1 MEAAPLTRAHA
12 HASKATHQQ
21 TLHNFKL
28 ASQEHKEA
36 AEEFGKAEKETEDPE
51 SSATAT
57 TTPYHSTSYSNF
69 VTFGESVHKL
79 VRTALRTLTLLQQH
93 HRDLSS
99 RLLASTVQA
108 PPTPPPT
115 QTSFSNKDST
125 MAKPVTTTATTFSP
139 PTSPKHRPPP
149 LFGPDSS
156 KPDSPNSEKPKM
168 FFQPSTP
175 TTPSTSDNPTHP
187 SGTRKVA
194 PPPIPLPSPTS
205 ITTQT
210 LTYTSMRDGPVIPS
224 PNPFALATEL
234 ANARGIRSPV
244 RGRSPAAGNDRNFL
258 QVREPEPGARAA
270 SAGGTVRGTSPVL
283 LGAPPRKERRK
294 SAGAASPVVG
304 PRDGLP
310 FDNFNKDKPGGEG
323 PIRPAVQEYD
333 SSTIRSASPNPP
345 KSDEAFTK
353 FYSQFEEYIEAVGN
367 PLAFAGLPLDG
378 DLSSMDPALRKAVAE
393 KGATES
399 FYVVPTTGGT
409 MSYAGIL
416 TRNQQ
421 QPASEK
427 TEKLAAPAT
436 SAQPADKPTVSNKT
450 REELELENTQLRQLT
465 DIMAH
470 KLHTWETSAKV
481 NAAKMRE
488 SLQVL
493 KETNHNSPVTDA
505 FDADRGFGKSR
516 AFGRSRE
523 PLKLGGMGGKTET
536 QVLTL
541 PDRASDLDMPS
552 TPRLASRTLT
562 LPGRSAVDEYEPP
575 KTPRFG
581 SGFPKDFD
589 DDKPT
594 KSNRAISPN
603 PSGKSRGLSPLPGA
617 SKPRALSP
625 APSALSE
632 NPTMDELQ
640 AEIARLRQHE
650 TKILKENDKLKTVV
664 GKYRDRWEKLKE
676 GARARRAE
684 QEGGDDTE
692 SIKSEATDTK
702 SKVGA

>member
-28 ASQEHKEA
+28 ASQEHKDA
-36 AEEFGKAEKETEDPE
+36 AEEFGKAEQETEDPE
-51 SSATAT
+51 
-57 TTPYHSTSYSNF
+57 
-69 VTFGESVHKL
+69 
-79 VRTALRTLTLLQQH
+79 ALRTLALLQQH

-99 RLLASTVQA
+99 RLLASTVQT
-108 PPTPPPT
+108 PPTPPPN
-115 QTSFSNKDST
+115 QTSFSTKDST
-125 MAKPVTTTATTFSP
+125 MAKPVTTNATTFSP

-149 LFGPDSS
+149 LFGPDSG
-156 KPDSPNSEKPKM
+156 KPESPQSDKPKM

-194 PPPIPLPSPTS
+194 PPPIPLPSPTT

-210 LTYTSMRDGPVIPS
+210 LTYTSMRDGPVLPS
-224 PNPFALATEL
+224 PNPFQLAHEL

-244 RGRSPAAGNDRNFL
+244 RGRSPANAGAGVDRNFL

-283 LGAPPRKERRK
+283 LNAPPRKERRK
-294 SAGAASPVVG
+294 SASATSPVVG
-304 PRDGLP
+304 PREALP
-310 FDNFNKDKPGGEG
+310 FDAFKGPAIGEG
-323 PIRPAVQEYD
+323 PIRPAVKEYD
-333 SSTIRSASPNPP
+333 SSSTRGASPNPP
-345 KSDEAFTK
+345 KLDMAFTK

-367 PLAFAGLPLDG
+367 PLAYAGLPLDG
-378 DLSSMDPALRKAVAE
+378 DMSSMDPALRKAVAD

-421 QPASEK
+421 QQQTSSSEK
-427 TEKLAAPAT
+427 SEPAAVPAT
-436 SAQPADKPTVSNKT
+436 TAQKPADKSVNTKT
-450 REELELENTQLRQLT
+450 REELEFENTQLRQLT
-465 DIMAH
+465 DMMAH

-493 KETNHNSPVTDA
+493 KETSHSSPVAEET
-505 FDADRGFGKSR
+505 DRGFGKLR
-516 AFGRSRE
+516 MGGRS
-523 PLKLGGMGGKTET
+523 PLKLNSGGGKTET

-541 PDRASDLDMPS
+541 PDRQTESELPP
-552 TPRLASRTLT
+552 TPRLAPRTLT
-562 LPGRSAVDEYEPP
+562 LPGRGPVDEYEPP

-589 DDKPT
+589 DEKPG
-594 KSNRAISPN
+594 KSGRALSPN
-603 PSGKSRGLSPLPGA
+603 PGGKRGVSPLPGS

-625 APSALSE
+625 APSVLSE
-632 NPTMDELQ
+632 NPTFDELQ
-640 AEIARLRQHE
+640 AEVARLRQHE

-684 QEGGDDTE
+684 QEAGEDGEIVKGEAPDAAKNKTTE
-692 SIKSEATDTK
+692 A
-702 SKVGA
+702 

>member
-36 AEEFGKAEKETEDPE
+36 AEEFGKAEKETQDPE
-51 SSATAT
+51 
-57 TTPYHSTSYSNF
+57 
-69 VTFGESVHKL
+69 
-79 VRTALRTLTLLQQH
+79 ALRTLALLQQH

-99 RLLASTVQA
+99 RLLASTVQT
-108 PPTPPPT
+108 PPTPPPS
-115 QTSFSNKDST
+115 QTSFSAKDT
-125 MAKPVTTTATTFSP
+125 AMAKPVTT
-139 PTSPKHRPPP
+139 TSPKHRPPP
-149 LFGPDSS
+149 LFGPDTV
-156 KPDSPNSEKPKM
+156 KPDPSQAEKPKM

-175 TTPSTSDNPTHP
+175 TTPNTSDNPTHP

-194 PPPIPLPSPTS
+194 PPPIPLPSPTN

-210 LTYTSMRDGPVIPS
+210 LTYTSHRDGPVLPS
-224 PNPFALATEL
+224 PNPFALANEL

-244 RGRSPAAGNDRNFL
+244 RGRSPAATNDRNFL
-258 QVREPEPGARAA
+258 QVREPEPGSRAA

-294 SAGAASPVVG
+294 SAGAASPVVA
-304 PRDGLP
+304 PRGGLP
-310 FDNFNKDKPGGEG
+310 FDSFKGKKAGEG
-323 PIRPAVQEYD
+323 PVRPAVQEYD
-333 SSTIRSASPNPP
+333 SSQVKSTSPAPP
-345 KSDEAFTK
+345 KDDAFTK
-353 FYSQFEEYIEAVGN
+353 FYSQFEEYIDSVGN

-393 KGATES
+393 KGAAES

-421 QPASEK
+421 SPTSGEKSEA
-427 TEKLAAPAT
+427 TLAASPKPAEN
-436 SAQPADKPTVSNKT
+436 PVSNKT
-450 REELELENTQLRQLT
+450 REELELENTQLKQLT

-493 KETNHNSPVTDA
+493 KETNQGSPVADA
-505 FDADRGFGKSR
+505 FDQDRGLGKPKGL
-516 AFGRSRE
+516 GR
-523 PLKLGGMGGKTET
+523 LGGLPLRLGGKTET

-541 PDRASDLDMPS
+541 PDRQVDFDLPS
-552 TPRLASRTLT
+552 TPRLAPRTLT
-562 LPGRSAVDEYEPP
+562 LPGRGAADEFEPP

-581 SGFPKDFD
+581 SGFPRDFD
-589 DDKPT
+589 DERPAKSARARSPGPLDK
-594 KSNRAISPN
+594 A
-603 PSGKSRGLSPLPGA
+603 RGVSPLPSTT

-625 APSALSE
+625 APSALSDT
-632 NPTMDELQ
+632 PTMDELQ

-650 TKILKENDKLKTVV
+650 AKILKENDKLKTVV

-684 QEGGDDTE
+684 QDAGDDAE
-692 SIKSEATDTK
+692 SIKSEATDGK
-702 SKVGA
+702 SKPAVAPATQ

>member
-28 ASQEHKEA
+28 ASEEHKEA
-36 AEEFGKAEKETEDPE
+36 AEEFERAEKETEDPE
-51 SSATAT
+51 SASA
-57 TTPYHSTSYSNF
+57 PYYSASYSNF
-69 VTFGESVHKL
+69 VSFGGSVQKL
-79 VRTALRTLTLLQQH
+79 ALRTLALLQQH

-99 RLLASTVQA
+99 RLLASTVQT
-108 PPTPPPT
+108 PPTPPPN
-115 QTSFSNKDST
+115 QTSFSTKESST

-149 LFGPDSS
+149 LFGPDSG
-156 KPDSPNSEKPKM
+156 KPESPKVEKPKM

-175 TTPSTSDNPTHP
+175 TTPNTSDNPTHP
-187 SGTRKVA
+187 SGTKKIA
-194 PPPIPLPSPTS
+194 PPPIPLPSPTN

-224 PNPFALATEL
+224 PNPFALANEL

-244 RGRSPAAGNDRNFL
+244 RGRSPATTGNDRNFL

-283 LGAPPRKERRK
+283 LNAPPKKDRRK
-294 SAGAASPVVG
+294 SAGAASPVVA
-304 PRDGLP
+304 PREGLP
-310 FDNFNKDKPGGEG
+310 FDSFSKPAGEG
-323 PIRPAVQEYD
+323 PIRPAVKEYD
-333 SSTIRSASPNPP
+333 SSQRSTSPNPP
-345 KSDEAFTK
+345 PKTDEAFTK

-393 KGATES
+393 KGAAES

-421 QPASEK
+421 QLPSEK
-427 TEKLAAPAT
+427 GEAATLPA
-436 SAQPADKPTVSNKT
+436 AIPKPVDTPPVSNKT

-493 KETNHNSPVTDA
+493 KETNHTSPITDG
-505 FDADRGFGKSR
+505 FDSDRGIGKSR
-516 AFGRSRE
+516 GFGRSRE
-523 PLKLGGMGGKTET
+523 PLKLGGGKTET

-552 TPRLASRTLT
+552 TPRLAPRTLT
-562 LPGRSAVDEYEPP
+562 LPGRPTVDEYEPP

-581 SGFPKDFD
+581 GGFPKDFD
-589 DDKPT
+589 DDKPA
-594 KSNRAISPN
+594 KSNRAVSPN
-603 PSGKSRGLSPLPGA
+603 PSGKSRGLSPLPSA

-625 APSALSE
+625 APSVLSD

-640 AEIARLRQHE
+640 AEVARLRQHE

-684 QEGGDDTE
+684 QEAGDDTE
-692 SIKSEATDTK
+692 SIKSEATEAK
-702 SKVGA
+702 SKITTKA

>member
-28 ASQEHKEA
+28 ASQEHKDA
-36 AEEFGKAEKETEDPE
+36 AEEFGKAEQETQDPE
-51 SSATAT
+51 
-57 TTPYHSTSYSNF
+57 
-69 VTFGESVHKL
+69 
-79 VRTALRTLTLLQQH
+79 ALRTLALLQQH

-99 RLLASTVQA
+99 RLLASTVQT
-108 PPTPPPT
+108 PPTPPPN
-115 QTSFSNKDST
+115 QTSFSTKDST
-125 MAKPVTTTATTFSP
+125 MAKPVTTNATTFSP

-149 LFGPDSS
+149 LFGPESS
-156 KPDSPNSEKPKM
+156 KPESPQSDKPRM

-175 TTPSTSDNPTHP
+175 TTPSTSDNPSHP
-187 SGTRKVA
+187 SGTRKIA

-210 LTYTSMRDGPVIPS
+210 LTYTSMRDGPVLPS
-224 PNPFALATEL
+224 PNPFQLAHEL

-244 RGRSPAAGNDRNFL
+244 RGRSPAATGNDRNFL

-283 LGAPPRKERRK
+283 LNAPPKKERRK
-294 SAGAASPVVG
+294 SASATSPVVG
-304 PRDGLP
+304 PREALP
-310 FDNFNKDKPGGEG
+310 FDAFKGPATGEG
-323 PIRPAVQEYD
+323 PIRPAVKEYD
-333 SSTIRSASPNPP
+333 SSSARGTSPKPP
-345 KSDEAFTK
+345 KLDMAFTK

-367 PLAFAGLPLDG
+367 PLAYAGLPLNG
-378 DLSSMDPALRKAVAE
+378 DMSSMDPALRKAVAD
-393 KGATES
+393 KGAAES

-421 QPASEK
+421 QPSGDKNEPA
-427 TEKLAAPAT
+427 AAPT
-436 SAQPADKPTVSNKT
+436 VGQEPADKVIGSKT
-450 REELELENTQLRQLT
+450 REELEFENAQLRQLT
-465 DIMAH
+465 DMMAH

-493 KETNHNSPVTDA
+493 KETSHSSPVA
-505 FDADRGFGKSR
+505 EESDRGFGKLR
-516 AFGRSRE
+516 MGGRS
-523 PLKLGGMGGKTET
+523 PLRLGGAIGKTET
-536 QVLTL
+536 QTLTL
-541 PDRASDLDMPS
+541 PDRQTESELPP
-552 TPRLASRTLT
+552 TPRLAPRTLT
-562 LPGRSAVDEYEPP
+562 LPGRGAADDYEPP

-581 SGFPKDFD
+581 GGFPKDFD
-589 DDKPT
+589 DDKPI
-594 KSNRAISPN
+594 KSNRALSPN
-603 PSGKSRGLSPLPGA
+603 PGKARGISPLPGS

-625 APSALSE
+625 APSVLSE
-632 NPTMDELQ
+632 NPTFDELQ
-640 AEIARLRQHE
+640 AEVARLRQHE
-650 TKILKENDKLKTVV
+650 AKILKENDKLKTVV

-684 QEGGDDTE
+684 QEAGEDGE
-692 SIKSEATDTK
+692 SVKSEAPDAK
-702 SKVGA
+702 SKTSAD

>member
-28 ASQEHKEA
+28 ASQEHKDA
-36 AEEFGKAEKETEDPE
+36 AEEFGKAEKETQDPE
-51 SSATAT
+51 
-57 TTPYHSTSYSNF
+57 
-69 VTFGESVHKL
+69 
-79 VRTALRTLTLLQQH
+79 ALRTLALLQQH
-93 HRDLSS
+93 HQDLSS
-99 RLLASTVQA
+99 RLLASTVQT
-108 PPTPPPT
+108 PPTPPPN
-115 QTSFSNKDST
+115 QTSFTKDST
-125 MAKPVTTTATTFSP
+125 MAKPVTTNATAFSP

-149 LFGPDSS
+149 LFGPESGR
-156 KPDSPNSEKPKM
+156 PESPQLDKPKM

-187 SGTRKVA
+187 SGTRKIA
-194 PPPIPLPSPTS
+194 PPPIPLPSPTN

-210 LTYTSMRDGPVIPS
+210 LTYTSMRDGPVLPS
-224 PNPFALATEL
+224 PNPFQLAHEL

-244 RGRSPAAGNDRNFL
+244 RGRSPATAGNDRNFL

-283 LGAPPRKERRK
+283 LNAPPKKERRK
-294 SAGAASPVVG
+294 SASATSPVVG
-304 PRDGLP
+304 PREVLP
-310 FDNFNKDKPGGEG
+310 FDAFKGPAVGEG

-333 SSTIRSASPNPP
+333 SSSARGTSPNPP
-345 KSDEAFTK
+345 KLDMAFTK

-367 PLAFAGLPLDG
+367 PLAYAGLPLDG
-378 DLSSMDPALRKAVAE
+378 DLSSMDPALRKAVAD
-393 KGATES
+393 KGAAES

-421 QPASEK
+421 QPSSDKNEAV
-427 TEKLAAPAT
+427 AAPA
-436 SAQPADKPTVSNKT
+436 AGRKPADKMVSTKT

-465 DIMAH
+465 DMMAH

-493 KETNHNSPVTDA
+493 KETSHSSPVA
-505 FDADRGFGKSR
+505 EESDRGFGKLR
-516 AFGRSRE
+516 LGGRSRDL
-523 PLKLGGMGGKTET
+523 PLKLGGVSKTET
-536 QVLTL
+536 QTLTL
-541 PDRASDLDMPS
+541 PDRQSESELPP
-552 TPRLASRTLT
+552 TPRLAPRTLT
-562 LPGRSAVDEYEPP
+562 LPGRGAADDYEPP

-581 SGFPKDFD
+581 GGFPKDFD
-589 DDKPT
+589 DEKPA

-603 PSGKSRGLSPLPGA
+603 PTGKNRGTSPLPGS

-625 APSALSE
+625 APSVLSE

-640 AEIARLRQHE
+640 TEVARLRQHE
-650 TKILKENDKLKTVV
+650 AKILKENDKLKTVV

-684 QEGGDDTE
+684 QEVGEDGE
-692 SIKSEATDTK
+692 SVKSEAPDAK
-702 SKVGA
+702 SKTSAAN

>member
-21 TLHNFKL
+21 TLHNFQL
-28 ASQEHKEA
+28 ASQEHKDA
-36 AEEFGKAEKETEDPE
+36 AEEFGKAEQETQDPE
-51 SSATAT
+51 SH
-57 TTPYHSTSYSNF
+57 TPYSTSVTYSNF
-69 VTFGESVHKL
+69 VSFGESVHKL
-79 VRTALRTLTLLQQH
+79 ALRTLALLQQH

-99 RLLASTVQA
+99 RLLASTVQT
-108 PPTPPPT
+108 PPTPPPN
-115 QTSFSNKDST
+115 QTSFSTKDST
-125 MAKPVTTTATTFSP
+125 MAKPVTTNATTFSP

-149 LFGPDSS
+149 LFGPESN
-156 KPDSPNSEKPKM
+156 KPESPQSDKPKM

-175 TTPSTSDNPTHP
+175 TTPSTSDNPSHP

-210 LTYTSMRDGPVIPS
+210 LTYTSMRDGPVLPS
-224 PNPFALATEL
+224 PNPFQLAHEL

-244 RGRSPAAGNDRNFL
+244 RGRSPANTGNDRNFL

-283 LGAPPRKERRK
+283 LNAPPRKERRK
-294 SAGAASPVVG
+294 SAGATSPVVG
-304 PRDGLP
+304 PREALP
-310 FDNFNKDKPGGEG
+310 FDSFKGPALGEG
-323 PIRPAVQEYD
+323 PIRPAVKEYE
-333 SSTIRSASPNPP
+333 SSSARGTSPKPP
-345 KSDEAFTK
+345 KLDMAFTK

-378 DLSSMDPALRKAVAE
+378 DLSSMDPALRKAVAD
-393 KGATES
+393 KGAAES

-421 QPASEK
+421 QQQQKSNSGDKNEPAAVPTVGQK
-427 TEKLAAPAT
+427 
-436 SAQPADKPTVSNKT
+436 PADKMVSSKT

-465 DIMAH
+465 DMMAH

-493 KETNHNSPVTDA
+493 KETSHSSPVAEET
-505 FDADRGFGKSR
+505 DRGFGKLR
-516 AFGRSRE
+516 MGGRS
-523 PLKLGGMGGKTET
+523 PLKLGGGSTGKTET
-536 QVLTL
+536 QTLTL
-541 PDRASDLDMPS
+541 PDRQTESELPP
-552 TPRLASRTLT
+552 TPRLAPRTLT
-562 LPGRSAVDEYEPP
+562 LPGRGAADDYEPP

-581 SGFPKDFD
+581 GGFPRDFD

-594 KSNRAISPN
+594 KSNRALSPN
-603 PSGKSRGLSPLPGA
+603 PAGKARGISPLPGS

-625 APSALSE
+625 APSVLSE
-632 NPTMDELQ
+632 NPSFDELQ
-640 AEIARLRQHE
+640 AEVARLRQHE

-684 QEGGDDTE
+684 QEAGEDGE
-692 SIKSEATDTK
+692 SVKSEATDVK
-702 SKVGA
+702 SKISVDN

>member
-28 ASQEHKEA
+28 ASQEHKDA
-36 AEEFGKAEKETEDPE
+36 AEEFGKAEKETQDPE
-51 SSATAT
+51 
-57 TTPYHSTSYSNF
+57 
-69 VTFGESVHKL
+69 
-79 VRTALRTLTLLQQH
+79 ALRTLALLQQH

-99 RLLASTVQA
+99 RLLASTVQT
-108 PPTPPPT
+108 PPTPPPS
-115 QTSFSNKDST
+115 QTSFSAKDST
-125 MAKPVTTTATTFSP
+125 MAKPVTTNATTFSP

-149 LFGPDSS
+149 LFGPDSA
-156 KPDSPNSEKPKM
+156 KPESPQSDRPKM

-187 SGTRKVA
+187 SGTRKIA
-194 PPPIPLPSPTS
+194 PPPIPLPSPTT

-210 LTYTSMRDGPVIPS
+210 LTYTSMRDGPVLPS
-224 PNPFALATEL
+224 PNPFQLAHEL

-244 RGRSPAAGNDRNFL
+244 RGRSPATGGNDRNFL

-294 SAGAASPVVG
+294 SASATSPVVG
-304 PRDGLP
+304 PREALP
-310 FDNFNKDKPGGEG
+310 FDAFKGPALGEG
-323 PIRPAVQEYD
+323 PIRPAVKEYD
-333 SSTIRSASPNPP
+333 SSSARGTSPKPP
-345 KSDEAFTK
+345 QKLDMAFTK

-416 TRNQQ
+416 TRNQPQ
-421 QPASEK
+421 QPSGDKNES
-427 TEKLAAPAT
+427 APA
-436 SAQPADKPTVSNKT
+436 PAVGPKPAEKAISSKT
-450 REELELENTQLRQLT
+450 REELEFENTQLRQLT

-493 KETNHNSPVTDA
+493 KETSHSSPVA
-505 FDADRGFGKSR
+505 EESDRGFGKLRMGGR
-516 AFGRSRE
+516 AQ
-523 PLKLGGMGGKTET
+523 LKLGGGLGGGLSGKTET

-541 PDRASDLDMPS
+541 PDRSTESELPP
-552 TPRLASRTLT
+552 TPRLAPRTLT
-562 LPGRSAVDEYEPP
+562 LPGRGAVDDYEPP

-581 SGFPKDFD
+581 GGFPRDFD
-589 DDKPT
+589 DDKPI
-594 KSNRAISPN
+594 KSNRALSPN
-603 PSGKSRGLSPLPGA
+603 PSGKSRGLSPLPGS

-625 APSALSE
+625 APSVLSE
-632 NPTMDELQ
+632 NPSLEELQ

-684 QEGGDDTE
+684 QEGGEDGE
-692 SIKSEATDTK
+692 SIKSEATDVK
-702 SKVGA
+702 SKTSADA

>member
-28 ASQEHKEA
+28 ASQEHKDA
-36 AEEFGKAEKETEDPE
+36 AEEFGKAEQETQDPE
-51 SSATAT
+51 
-57 TTPYHSTSYSNF
+57 
-69 VTFGESVHKL
+69 
-79 VRTALRTLTLLQQH
+79 ALRTLALLQQH

-99 RLLASTVQA
+99 RLLASTVQT
-108 PPTPPPT
+108 PPTPPPN
-115 QTSFSNKDST
+115 QTSFSTKDST
-125 MAKPVTTTATTFSP
+125 MAKPVTTNATAFSP

-149 LFGPDSS
+149 LFGPESNR
-156 KPDSPNSEKPKM
+156 PESPQSDKPKM

-194 PPPIPLPSPTS
+194 PPPIPLPSPTG

-210 LTYTSMRDGPVIPS
+210 LTYTSMRDGPVLPS
-224 PNPFALATEL
+224 PNPFQLAHEL

-244 RGRSPAAGNDRNFL
+244 RGRSPATTGNDRNFL

-283 LGAPPRKERRK
+283 LNAPPRKERRK
-294 SAGAASPVVG
+294 SASATSPIVG
-304 PRDGLP
+304 PREGLP
-310 FDNFNKDKPGGEG
+310 FDAFKGPASGEG
-323 PIRPAVQEYD
+323 PVRPAVKEYD
-333 SSTIRSASPNPP
+333 SASARGTSPKPP
-345 KSDEAFTK
+345 KLDMAFTK

-367 PLAFAGLPLDG
+367 PLAYAGLPLNG
-378 DLSSMDPALRKAVAE
+378 DMSSMDPALRKAVAD
-393 KGATES
+393 KGAAES

-421 QPASEK
+421 QPSSSDKNESVAVPTVGER
-427 TEKLAAPAT
+427 
-436 SAQPADKPTVSNKT
+436 PADKMVSSKT

-465 DIMAH
+465 DMMAH

-493 KETNHNSPVTDA
+493 KETSHSSPVA
-505 FDADRGFGKSR
+505 EESDRGFGKLR
-516 AFGRSRE
+516 MGGRS
-523 PLKLGGMGGKTET
+523 PLKLGGIIGKTET
-536 QVLTL
+536 QTLTL
-541 PDRASDLDMPS
+541 PDRQTESELPP
-552 TPRLASRTLT
+552 TPRLAPRTLT
-562 LPGRSAVDEYEPP
+562 LPGRGAVDDYEPP

-581 SGFPKDFD
+581 GGFPRDFD
-589 DDKPT
+589 DDKPL
-594 KSNRAISPN
+594 KSNRALSPN
-603 PSGKSRGLSPLPGA
+603 PPGKSRGVSPLPGS

-625 APSALSE
+625 APSLLSE
-632 NPTMDELQ
+632 TPTFEELQ
-640 AEIARLRQHE
+640 AEVARLRQHE

-684 QEGGDDTE
+684 QEAGEDGE
-692 SIKSEATDTK
+692 SVKSEAPDAK
-702 SKVGA
+702 SKASVDN